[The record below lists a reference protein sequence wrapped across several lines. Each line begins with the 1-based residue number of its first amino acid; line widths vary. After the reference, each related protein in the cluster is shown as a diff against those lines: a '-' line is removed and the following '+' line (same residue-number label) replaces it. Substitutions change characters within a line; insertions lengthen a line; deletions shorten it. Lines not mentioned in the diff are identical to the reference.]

1 MNWKPIEQLTKEWY
15 DLKVGKISGT
25 RFGQVISGRKNALI
39 YELLN
44 EKLDGFIMPDDYT
57 SNDMQFGIDNEP
69 IALSKYSA
77 KSGIAFV
84 QGGVILSDHSNIHMA
99 SPDGVSVSMDIVAE
113 IKCTRL
119 GAKHIQRFIEG
130 PESGY
135 IPQVINYFA
144 QSKSV
149 KQVHW
154 ISYCPY
160 RPERELVAWVYE
172 RTTELE
178 PATAKKPAYT
188 HYAAY
193 PARPQNAK
201 NALTSKHGARD
212 CNGVGSKINR

>member
-57 SNDMQFGIDNEP
+57 SDDMQFGIDNEP
-69 IALSKYSA
+69 IAMDKYSA
-77 KSGIAFV
+77 KCGIEFER
-84 QGGVILSDHSNIHMA
+84 GGVILSDYSTIHMA
-99 SPDGVSVSMDIVAE
+99 SPDAVDIDLGIVVE
-113 IKCTRL
+113 VKCTRN
-119 GAKHIQRFIEG
+119 GAKQIQRFIEG
-130 PESGY
+130 PESTHL
-135 IPQVINYFA
+135 PQIINYFA
-144 QSKSV
+144 QSESV

-160 RPERELVAWVYE
+160 RPERELVVWVYE

-178 PATAKKPAYT
+178 PATTKKPAYT
-188 HYAAY
+188 IQDAV
-193 PARPQNAK
+193 NEGLSGIK
-201 NALTSKHGARD
+201 VIESKLIELE
-212 CNGVGSKINR
+212 NKFTF